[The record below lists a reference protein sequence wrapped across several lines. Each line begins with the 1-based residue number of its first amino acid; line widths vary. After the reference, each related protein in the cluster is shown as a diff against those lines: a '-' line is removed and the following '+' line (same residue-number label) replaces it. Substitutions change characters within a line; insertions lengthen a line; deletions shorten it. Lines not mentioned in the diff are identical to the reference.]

1 MTSRATFPRRRRWS
15 VSRTGRPDDA
25 DAFLPDPSRGGRA
38 RTDDALAECLAEE
51 FLSSATS
58 AEEVNEEVR
67 DAVLPEEFG
76 GPFIEVR
83 AATEYCRESDE
94 TDGDAG
100 TKAAREPFP
109 RAMRAPYR

>member
-1 MTSRATFPRRRRWS
+1 MKPRTTLPFRRRFS
-15 VSRTGRPDDA
+15 RPDDA
-25 DAFLPDPSRGGRA
+25 DAFFPDPAGGRA
-38 RTDDALAECLAEE
+38 RTDDVLAESLAEE

-67 DAVLPEEFG
+67 DEVLPEEFG

-83 AATEYCRESDE
+83 AATEYSREPDE
-94 TDGDAG
+94 RDEAG
-100 TKAAREPFP
+100 SRRGREPFP

>member
-1 MTSRATFPRRRRWS
+1 MKPRATLPFRRRA
-15 VSRTGRPDDA
+15 GRPDDA
-25 DAFLPDPSRGGRA
+25 DAFLPDPARGGPS
-38 RTDDALAECLAEE
+38 RTDDVLAESLAEE

-58 AEEVNEEVR
+58 AEEVNEDVR

-83 AATEYCRESDE
+83 GATEYSREPDE
-94 TDGDAG
+94 TQDDTSGRG
-100 TKAAREPFP
+100 AREPFP